1 MSARQ
6 QALEKVAFQLGMN
19 FSATDE
25 WGLKTLLRDFKLF
38 KRGGRRKILNMM
50 QHQSA
55 LNEMDIRIF
64 DYQFTVSTGNSSR
77 TFKQTVFF
85 VESKKLGLPQFLMK
99 PENFLHRIAAYLGFE
114 DIDFEEYPKF
124 STQYYLKGE
133 DEDYIRG
140 TLNDDF
146 LKFFSIERNWYLEG
160 LNYYLIFYKFNKLLP
175 PTNIKDFH
183 RKGLKLIEILEQ
195 DPFV

>member
-6 QALEKVAFQLGMN
+6 QALEKVAFQLGMD
-19 FSATDE
+19 FSPADE

-55 LNEMDIRIF
+55 LHEMDIRIF
-64 DYQFTVSTGNSSR
+64 DYQFTVSTGNSSQ

-114 DIDFEEYPKF
+114 DIDFEEFPKF
-124 STQYYLKGE
+124 SAQYYLKGE

-140 TLNDDF
+140 TLNDEF

-160 LNYYLIFYKFNKLLP
+160 LNYYLIFYRFNKLLP
-175 PTNIKDFH
+175 PTNIIDLH
-183 RKGLKLIEILEQ
+183 QKGLKLIKILEQ
-195 DPFV
+195 EPFV